1 MKNLP
6 HTQTTKQLPAHYL
19 DNRTQQMCN
28 DAIADIQ
35 HHMRQ
40 SALTWD
46 QTQVEKEL
54 NLFYKQLEAL
64 DKPAAAHLRID
75 EKKTLCEYY
84 KNKIRQN
91 LQRLSVFMHG
101 PALTARAINYNV
113 VEPKILN

>member
-6 HTQTTKQLPAHYL
+6 HTPTKQLPAHYL

-75 EKKTLCEYY
+75 EKKTLRKYY
-84 KNKIRQN
+84 QNMIRQN
-91 LQRLSVFMHG
+91 TARLDVFING
-101 PALTARAINYNV
+101 LVLTARAINCNV
-113 VEPKILN
+113 VEPQILS